1 MMASPDRLADY
12 ARLVVRVGLNL
23 QPGQVLAIN
32 AYLEH
37 APLARAV
44 AKEAYAAG
52 AQFVDVLYSD
62 QHVRRVHIQE
72 ADDEGLAWSPPW
84 LVKRMKDLGETG
96 GALLGISGNPEPE
109 LFADLDGGRVARARM
124 RAVAEASLHLTEGIC
139 NWSIVAY
146 PSEGWAR
153 TVFGEPDVERL
164 WDAVA
169 TAVRLDEQDP
179 VEAWQAHID
188 NLVRRAAALNARRF
202 DALRYRGLGTDL
214 TIGLH
219 PDSTW
224 LAARDEIRG
233 FEFVPNMPTEEV
245 FTAPDS
251 RRVDGTVR
259 ATYPLQIQ
267 GTIVR
272 GLEVRFE
279 NGRAVEVHADEG
291 EELMRTHL
299 AIDDGADR
307 LGEVALVDADSR
319 IGRTGIVFCD
329 TLFDENAAAH
339 IAFGAAI
346 VQGVDGALAMSPE
359 ERQAR
364 GVNQSSIHTDFM
376 IGSRELDVWG
386 VDKGGQ
392 ESPILR
398 KGDWVLS

>member
-1 MMASPDRLADY
+1 
-12 ARLVVRVGLNL
+12 
-23 QPGQVLAIN
+23 
-32 AYLEH
+32 
-37 APLARAV
+37 
-44 AKEAYAAG
+44 
-52 AQFVDVLYSD
+52 
-62 QHVRRVHIQE
+62 
-72 ADDEGLAWSPPW
+72 
-84 LVKRMKDLGETG
+84 MKDIGETG

-109 LFADLDGGRVARARM
+109 LFADLDGSRVGRARM

-146 PSEGWAR
+146 PNEGWAR

-164 WDAVA
+164 WKAVA
-169 TAVRLDEQDP
+169 TAVRLDEPDP
-179 VEAWQAHID
+179 VKAWQEHID
-188 NLVRRAAALNARRF
+188 NLVRRASALNARRF
-202 DALRYRGLGTDL
+202 DALRYRGPGTDL

-224 LAARDEIRG
+224 LAARDQVRG
-233 FEFVPNMPTEEV
+233 IEYVPNMPTEEV

-272 GLEVRFE
+272 GLEVQFK
-279 NGRAVEVHADEG
+279 NGRAVEVRADEG
-291 EELMRTHL
+291 EKLMRTHL
-299 AIDDGADR
+299 ATDDGADR

-346 VQGVDGALAMSPE
+346 VQGVDDALAMSPE